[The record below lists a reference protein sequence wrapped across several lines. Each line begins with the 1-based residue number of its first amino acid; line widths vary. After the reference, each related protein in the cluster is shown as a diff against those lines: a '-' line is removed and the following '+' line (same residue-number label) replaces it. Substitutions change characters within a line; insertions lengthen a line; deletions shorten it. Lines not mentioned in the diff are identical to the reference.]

1 MPQAGT
7 WARLGQATAGERTDD
22 GRPDAVQG
30 SRPRRPVLSPGDP
43 AKQRSLKLA
52 LLAVTLLTPRVG
64 AGLRRLRQRLCEPA
78 RGSRPRYPRP
88 HDPAQPGAA
97 VAVHGCING
106 WSGCDVGAQGERG
119 RVDGGYLQYPYG
131 NRRGVLS
138 DCGFQAE
145 PDPAHWPRGA
155 RRLRSERAFRHAGC
169 RVTPAGG
176 SATPVAG

>member
-1 MPQAGT
+1 MSARASDGCVNGYVNLRAGP
-7 WARLGQATAGERTDD
+7 GPATRD
-22 GRPDAVQG
+22 
-30 SRPRRPVLSPGDP
+30 LM
-43 AKQRSLKLA
+43 
-52 LLAVTLLTPRVG
+52 TL
-64 AGLRRLRQRLCEPA
+64 
-78 RGSRPRYPRP
+78 
-88 HDPAQPGAA
+88 QPGAA